1 MRSDLLA
8 LAAACTAGPAAAY
21 LQPPAS
27 FSRSSG
33 LAPHISLRNGNG
45 HGAGRSITN
54 TRARS
59 TLPLRMS
66 ADASEDAGRA
76 AKITVMKKLAEDA
89 ARALEEAR
97 LAEEKASAMRREN
110 GQQSRSLNRGSD
122 IRTKMLL
129 GSVSDVLYKTWNGVL
144 AGRPV
149 DEAHDF
155 LGLSHGED
163 LTSVGESERRDR
175 VRALFQRFDT
185 DADGRISETELAV
198 GIKQVLEFDASEVQ
212 LQQLMREVDGDGDG
226 KIDLDELTK
235 VCLSIFNKAE
245 AEAMTAADAA
255 TAAAAKQARTRTF
268 TSVMEALD
276 GAGGLS
282 VDSFPKVALV
292 GNATAA
298 VRALD
303 GLKKDG
309 KIALWDSAPRSFQS
323 TGADRMKAVTG
334 MVNPEKD
341 LGLAVDAFTRF
352 RYQGVSLLGL
362 SGAVALLVAG
372 FPGPWWDVGLTP
384 DRIAWYGYA
393 TLMINVVFT
402 IFAPQLEK
410 INMQRLLNEEG
421 DGNDR
426 WMRRQAGRFVAAY
439 LCGVP
444 VESLSVDDSSGKSEI
459 LIFSKKSGNID
470 IESLRKAAAASVDSF
485 LDLGLTKTEVDRQS
499 IIQMFGLVA
508 EYRRYGKAT
517 VGFRFFRELDD
528 QLDLSQTLIGRREK
542 QVQARFGVTMAY
554 QLLDRH
560 PFAFEKVVEAFTE
573 GKSAAEAVAIF
584 EAAVAPD
591 DWREIKATVERSP
604 SEEPVKSSD

>member
-1 MRSDLLA
+1 
-8 LAAACTAGPAAAY
+8 
-21 LQPPAS
+21 
-27 FSRSSG
+27 
-33 LAPHISLRNGNG
+33 
-45 HGAGRSITN
+45 
-54 TRARS
+54 
-59 TLPLRMS
+59 
-66 ADASEDAGRA
+66 
-76 AKITVMKKLAEDA
+76 
-89 ARALEEAR
+89 
-97 LAEEKASAMRREN
+97 
-110 GQQSRSLNRGSD
+110 
-122 IRTKMLL
+122 
-129 GSVSDVLYKTWNGVL
+129 
-144 AGRPV
+144 
-149 DEAHDF
+149 
-155 LGLSHGED
+155 
-163 LTSVGESERRDR
+163 
-175 VRALFQRFDT
+175 
-185 DADGRISETELAV
+185 
-198 GIKQVLEFDASEVQ
+198 
-212 LQQLMREVDGDGDG
+212 
-226 KIDLDELTK
+226 
-235 VCLSIFNKAE
+235 
-245 AEAMTAADAA
+245 
-255 TAAAAKQARTRTF
+255 
-268 TSVMEALD
+268 
-276 GAGGLS
+276 
-282 VDSFPKVALV
+282 
-292 GNATAA
+292 
-298 VRALD
+298 
-303 GLKKDG
+303 
-309 KIALWDSAPRSFQS
+309 
-323 TGADRMKAVTG
+323 MKAVTG

-542 QVQARFGVTMAY
+542 QV
-554 QLLDRH
+554 
-560 PFAFEKVVEAFTE
+560 
-573 GKSAAEAVAIF
+573 
-584 EAAVAPD
+584 
-591 DWREIKATVERSP
+591 
-604 SEEPVKSSD
+604 

>member
-1 MRSDLLA
+1 MYAVKCRVLTF
-8 LAAACTAGPAAAY
+8 C
-21 LQPPAS
+21 
-27 FSRSSG
+27 
-33 LAPHISLRNGNG
+33 SLEQ
-45 HGAGRSITN
+45 N

-282 VDSFPKVALV
+282 VDSFPKVCMRVYVCAHLRISV
-292 GNATAA
+292 CAH
-298 VRALD
+298 
-303 GLKKDG
+303 
-309 KIALWDSAPRSFQS
+309 
-323 TGADRMKAVTG
+323 
-334 MVNPEKD
+334 
-341 LGLAVDAFTRF
+341 
-352 RYQGVSLLGL
+352 SLT
-362 SGAVALLVAG
+362 LLVLGVVACITFIHTCEMKH
-372 FPGPWWDVGLTP
+372 FPGGD
-384 DRIAWYGYA
+384 
-393 TLMINVVFT
+393 
-402 IFAPQLEK
+402 
-410 INMQRLLNEEG
+410 LN
-421 DGNDR
+421 
-426 WMRRQAGRFVAAY
+426 
-439 LCGVP
+439 
-444 VESLSVDDSSGKSEI
+444 
-459 LIFSKKSGNID
+459 
-470 IESLRKAAAASVDSF
+470 
-485 LDLGLTKTEVDRQS
+485 
-499 IIQMFGLVA
+499 
-508 EYRRYGKAT
+508 
-517 VGFRFFRELDD
+517 
-528 QLDLSQTLIGRREK
+528 
-542 QVQARFGVTMAY
+542 
-554 QLLDRH
+554 
-560 PFAFEKVVEAFTE
+560 
-573 GKSAAEAVAIF
+573 
-584 EAAVAPD
+584 
-591 DWREIKATVERSP
+591 
-604 SEEPVKSSD
+604 